1 MFEKIMIAI
10 IAVLAWQLLTVLV
23 CILSKENEELTLN
36 FAFGIW
42 GIIIGIGFAWIIRKI
57 RLLACRKYNA
67 YQFFDGKKCYIENV
81 LRIIEFSNSKMV
93 FMTKRGKLTIG
104 GKDLLIESFTLNDV
118 VINGTITSIFEGD
131 INA

>member
-1 MFEKIMIAI
+1 MSF
-10 IAVLAWQLLTVLV
+10 LV
-23 CILSKENEELTLN
+23 KENFLSEITPTVYR
-36 FAFGIW
+36 ITV
-42 GIIIGIGFAWIIRKI
+42 IG
-57 RLLACRKYNA
+57 
-67 YQFFDGKKCYIENV
+67 GKKCYIENV